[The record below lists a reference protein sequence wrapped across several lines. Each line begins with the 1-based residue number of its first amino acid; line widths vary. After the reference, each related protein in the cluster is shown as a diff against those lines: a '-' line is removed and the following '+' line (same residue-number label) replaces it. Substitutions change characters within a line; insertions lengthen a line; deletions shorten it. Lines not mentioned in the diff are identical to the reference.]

1 MDAKIAKHID
11 IDINTV
17 DLKGIKAGN
26 EHPEITLPILV
37 EYARLLPW
45 RITMRIEQ
53 MLPVQET
60 LPAQI
65 SP

>member
-26 EHPEITLPILV
+26 EHPEITLPIL
-37 EYARLLPW
+37 
-45 RITMRIEQ
+45 
-53 MLPVQET
+53 
-60 LPAQI
+60 
-65 SP
+65 